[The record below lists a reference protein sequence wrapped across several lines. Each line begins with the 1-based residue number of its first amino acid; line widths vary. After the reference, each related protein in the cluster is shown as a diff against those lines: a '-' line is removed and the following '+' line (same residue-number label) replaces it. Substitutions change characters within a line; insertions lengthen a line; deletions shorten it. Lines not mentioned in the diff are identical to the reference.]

1 MPMRWVYLTAGAAG
15 MYCGSCMHDNTLAR
29 GLAQLDIDCL
39 LVPLY
44 TPIRTDEQDSSLD
57 RLFFGGINVYLQQ
70 RWPGLAYLP
79 AWLDGLLNRPRLVRW
94 LAAGNLQTSP
104 SFLGS
109 LTVSMLRG
117 TEGNQRKEVRRLC
130 RWLQRDIQPDL
141 VLLTNM
147 LIAGCVPEL
156 KRRLD
161 IPVLVTLQ
169 GDDIFYNHLPEPY
182 RQQALAAMRNLVPSI
197 DGFVVHSQAYADKMA
212 QDLSIPHHRFLIT
225 PLGIDVSSVFTPPP
239 PPTEA
244 APPPEPSP
252 AAAAQRRVTLG
263 FLARLAPEKGLD
275 VLVEAFIL
283 AAQQPW
289 GESLQLAIAGWQG
302 PQHLPFRAALEQRIA
317 DAQLSDRYRC
327 YPDPDQAGKRR
338 FLSSIDLLCVPT
350 SYHDPKGLFVLE
362 AVAAGVPYLQPAH
375 GAFPELHQRLDA
387 GQLFSPNTPQAL
399 TDALQ
404 QLLPRLTEMQQT
416 NRRRLPELHQEI
428 GLSRMATRTVHAV
441 SEHLSKPSPA

>member
-1 MPMRWVYLTAGAAG
+1 

-29 GLAQLDIDCL
+29 GLAQHDIDCL

-44 TPIRTDEQDSSLD
+44 TPIRTDEQDNSLD

-70 RWPGLAYLP
+70 RWPSLAYLP
-79 AWLDGLLNRPRLVRW
+79 TWLDGLLNRPRLVRW

-117 TEGNQRKEVRRLC
+117 MEGNQRKEVRRLVE
-130 RWLQRDIQPDL
+130 WLRREIKPDL

-161 IPVLVTLQ
+161 VPVLVTLQ

-182 RQQALAAMRNLVPSI
+182 RQQAIAAMRSLVPQI

-212 QDLSIPHHRFLIT
+212 EDLAIAPNRFLIT
-225 PLGIDVSSVFTPPP
+225 PLGIDVSSVVDSPQPAALSTA
-239 PPTEA
+239 PTENH
-244 APPPEPSP
+244 P
-252 AAAAQRRVTLG
+252 AGHRVTIG

-275 VLVEAFIL
+275 VLVEAFIV
-283 AAQQPW
+283 AAQQAW
-289 GESLQLAIAGWQG
+289 GQSLELAIAGWQG
-302 PQHLPFRAALEQRIA
+302 PQHLAFREQLEQRIA
-317 DAQLSDRYRC
+317 QANLSHRYRC

-338 FLSSIDLLCVPT
+338 FLSQIDLLCVPT

-375 GAFPELHQRLDA
+375 GAFPELHHRLAA
-387 GQLFSPNTPQAL
+387 GELFSPNTPQAL

-404 QLLPRLTEMQQT
+404 QLLPRLTQLQQT
-416 NRRRLPELHQEI
+416 TRRRLPELHQEI
-428 GLSRMATRTVHAV
+428 GLSRMATRTLHAV